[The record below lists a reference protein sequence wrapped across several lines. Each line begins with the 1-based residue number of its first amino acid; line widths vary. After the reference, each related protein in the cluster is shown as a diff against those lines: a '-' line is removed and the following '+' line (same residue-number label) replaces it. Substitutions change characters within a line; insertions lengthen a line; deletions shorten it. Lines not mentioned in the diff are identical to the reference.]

1 MSINN
6 NTDYDHEYLRE
17 NYFVSLVY
25 GEPLSFLVGTGSAI
39 AASLGIFN
47 YYFRCKIFECCD
59 SSWVRGDY
67 TGLQHSMRTRL
78 YGQHLAKETIITAA
92 IAHWENPN
100 PKKALVMSFHGWTGC
115 GKNYL
120 SSMIIDSLYRKGMK
134 SDYVHIYVSTL
145 HFSNYLEIPLYQ
157 VQLRSWIQGNVSK
170 CERSLFV
177 FDEVDKMPAKV
188 IDALKPFIDHY
199 EYLEGIDF
207 RKSIFVFLSNSGSNE
222 IAQKALQHYEN
233 GKIRETITLKEMEDV
248 VMKSA
253 FNTEDKFCFS
263 LKIGN
268 RQKSAKLSP
277 DCGLKMSE
285 LISAHLID
293 HFIPFLPLE
302 RKHILLCIR
311 DYMLSHEFTPTDE
324 RITAI
329 ADSLQYFPKTNPIYS
344 SSGCKRVAQKTEL
357 FMSAERERDRQRFE
371 SFHDDDVL

>member
-1 MSINN
+1 MNIAKSIILLFFCLCIQ
-6 NTDYDHEYLRE
+6 D
-17 NYFVSLVY
+17 LVY
-25 GEPLSFLVGTGSAI
+25 GEPLSLLVGAGSAI
-39 AASLGIFN
+39 AASLSILS
-47 YYFRCKIFECCD
+47 YYARCKIFECCN
-59 SSWVRGDY
+59 SYWVRGNY

-120 SSMIIDSLYRKGMK
+120 SSMIVDNLYKEGIK
-134 SDYVHIYVSTL
+134 SDYVHVYVSTL

-170 CERSLFV
+170 CERSLFI

-199 EYLEGIDF
+199 EYLEGVDF
-207 RKSIFVFLSNSGSNE
+207 RKSIFIFLSNSGSNE

-233 GKIRETITLKEMEDV
+233 GKIREAITLKEMEDV
-248 VMKSA
+248 VMASA
-253 FNTEDKFCFS
+253 FNTE
-263 LKIGN
+263 G
-268 RQKSAKLSP
+268 
-277 DCGLKMSE
+277 GLKMSE

-302 RKHILLCIR
+302 RRHILLCIR
-311 DYMLSHEFTPTDE
+311 DYMISHNFKPTDE

-357 FMSAERERDRQRFE
+357 FMSAEREKDRQRFE
-371 SFHDDDVL
+371 GFQDDDVL

>member
-1 MSINN
+1 MNIARSILLLLL
-6 NTDYDHEYLRE
+6 YLCTQ
-17 NYFVSLVY
+17 NLICYQVY
-25 GEPLSFLVGTGSAI
+25 GEPLSVLVGTGSAI
-39 AASLGIFN
+39 AASLSIFS
-47 YYFRCKIFECCD
+47 YYIRCKLFECCN
-59 SSWVRGDY
+59 SRWVRGSY
-67 TGLQHSMRTRL
+67 TGLQHSMHTRL

-120 SSMIIDSLYRKGMK
+120 SSMIVDNLYTKGMK
-134 SDYVHIYVSTL
+134 SEYVHVYISTL

-157 VQLRSWIQGNVSK
+157 VQLRSWIQGNVSR

-199 EYLEGIDF
+199 EHLEGVDF
-207 RKSIFVFLSNSGSNE
+207 RKSIFIFLSNSGSNE
-222 IAQKALQHYEN
+222 IAQKALQHYED

-248 VMKSA
+248 VMASA
-253 FNTEDKFCFS
+253 FNTE
-263 LKIGN
+263 G
-268 RQKSAKLSP
+268 
-277 DCGLKMSE
+277 GLKMSE

-293 HFIPFLPLE
+293 HFVPFLPLE
-302 RKHILLCIR
+302 RRHILLCIR

-344 SSGCKRVAQKTEL
+344 SSGCKRIAQKTEL
-357 FMSAERERDRQRFE
+357 FISSEREKDRLRFE
-371 SFHDDDVL
+371 NIQDDDVL

>member
-1 MSINN
+1 MNILERIILFLLYLSIQ
-6 NTDYDHEYLRE
+6 D
-17 NYFVSLVY
+17 LVY

-253 FNTEDKFCFS
+253 FNTE
-263 LKIGN
+263 
-268 RQKSAKLSP
+268 A
-277 DCGLKMSE
+277 
-285 LISAHLID
+285 
-293 HFIPFLPLE
+293 LE